1 MLAKQK
7 ILNKLFPR
15 AYIAESTM
23 HYQKPKNNYFLI
35 WIIIGLMALIIC
47 MFSFFQTDLIKDAAK
62 LSEVIR

>member
-7 ILNKLFPR
+7 TSNKLFPR

-23 HYQKPKNNYFLI
+23 HYQKPKNKYLLI
-35 WIIIGLMALIIC
+35 WIIIGLIALILC
-47 MFSFFQTDLIKDAAK
+47 MFSFFQTDLIKEASK